1 MFRPGASYLANGTD
15 RRLCVFEEKY
25 GFHKSASRS
34 ILNQIEEIPDT
45 RNTFLMNRDHLN
57 KSSGQ
62 RRVFYDIHGNVE
74 ERKQLE
80 ERPMA

>member
-1 MFRPGASYLANGTD
+1 MFRPGASYLANGID
-15 RRLCVFEEKY
+15 RRIHLFEEKY
-25 GFHKSASRS
+25 GFHRSASRS

-45 RNTFLMNRDHLN
+45 RNTFLMNRNHLN

-74 ERKQLE
+74 ECKQSE
-80 ERPMA
+80 NWPPV